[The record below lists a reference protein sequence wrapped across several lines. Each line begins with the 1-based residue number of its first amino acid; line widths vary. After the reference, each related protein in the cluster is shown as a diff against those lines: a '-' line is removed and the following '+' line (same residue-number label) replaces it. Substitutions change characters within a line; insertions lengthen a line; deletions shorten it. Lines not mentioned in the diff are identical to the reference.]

1 LESPERFF
9 WIRVCLEKK
18 THLLGRTKGRFI
30 RLSAHKK
37 SKSLF
42 SCEDSDAPVLNVDSD
57 APVLIVDS
65 DAPVLIVDSDAPVL
79 NVDSDA

>member
-1 LESPERFF
+1 MYIDIHCQPIRCNLKHLLLESPERFF

-57 APVLIVDS
+57 APVLIVGQ
-65 DAPVLIVDSDAPVL
+65 
-79 NVDSDA
+79 